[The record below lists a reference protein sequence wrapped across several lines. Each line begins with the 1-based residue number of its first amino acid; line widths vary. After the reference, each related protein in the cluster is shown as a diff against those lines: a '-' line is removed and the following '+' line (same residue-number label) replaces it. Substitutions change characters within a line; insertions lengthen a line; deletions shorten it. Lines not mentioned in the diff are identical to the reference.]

1 MSIFQKGGLHVH
13 KSEDYINHTQ
23 NKKEREIT
31 LLIII
36 DISSKP
42 KQMAYRG
49 KYSPASFFSKIFCKK
64 QKRIGIKLV
73 KISYSMKFNRQ
84 QYSIYLLNA
93 IEKCRKASLS
103 DNTIKDNYHIS
114 TIYNN
119 HTEYYVH
126 TKNSQNVH
134 FFWGKKLTNVL
145 MKKI

>member
-1 MSIFQKGGLHVH
+1 MSIFQKGGLHVN

-42 KQMAYRG
+42 EQMAYRG

-73 KISYSMKFNRQ
+73 KISYSMKFKKQ

-93 IEKCRKASLS
+93 IEKCKKASLGDKQS
-103 DNTIKDNYHIS
+103 KTTI
-114 TIYNN
+114 T
-119 HTEYYVH
+119 
-126 TKNSQNVH
+126 
-134 FFWGKKLTNVL
+134 
-145 MKKI
+145 